1 LYQFRY
7 FIFAAILAC
16 LLCVQLAPAQ
26 TPASIVTV
34 SGNGQIFC
42 SCPAASGIDPLT
54 GTFYP
59 MVVLVKD
66 ANGKPLANA
75 TVNWNFTSPTGF
87 GSFFGNVSTTT
98 TAADGTTS
106 NQFVPGGGAQGT
118 PSTPPTSFFITAT
131 AGTATATFSLT
142 QAYNAFGGSG
152 QIAENTTSLP
162 QAIAGD
168 PIIASSGQQ
177 GYIFEGQA
185 FQSLT
190 MAVKTVGGTAVPGV
204 SVRIINFQSSPTASC
219 VTGSGADPGSVLTDA
234 NGTATCTPV
243 FNGTGSGTFELV
255 VGGVPL
261 CNCSQDPPNATDL
274 QAHNNLT
281 GTNILDYYLNVP
293 PPLPMQVSPAVPSS
307 VAVASGSGQ
316 SATAG
321 TALGLPLVAVVNT
334 QGGGTLSGQ
343 AVTWSVSPGGAATLS
358 NNTSTSDSSGQ
369 VTTNVT
375 LNINAVGAVTVT
387 ATLNSNPS
395 LKATFTITAISAIT
409 VGGLSKVS
417 GDNQSAIISGTF
429 ANPLVVAVVSS
440 TGAPVPGIPVNFAA
454 SNGAILSA
462 TQQST
467 GSNGRAQ
474 VTVTAPAT
482 AGTVIVTATA
492 AGFTQTFNLTV
503 SPPGP
508 TLTANSFVNAADQQV
523 GSLSPC
529 SLATINAAGL
539 VSGVQGVVSSSLFG
553 LGPLSSTLGTD
564 TVMFGNTPAPI
575 LNVGTLGT
583 QQQLTFQ
590 VPCTAA
596 PGSNA
601 VTVAVGA
608 GSATATVNLKPASP
622 GVFQTS
628 TPLTLANGSTYP
640 MGVFL
645 RPDGTFVTPANPA
658 RKGDT
663 IVAYVTGLGLATP
676 SVPTNALPLPT
687 AISTANNT
695 LVIGLANQGV
705 SLVSA
710 QLSPDLVGVYVVSFQ
725 IPTTEPSGNQV
736 FSVGVTVGGQ
746 NYYSA
751 GASIPI
757 Q

>member
-1 LYQFRY
+1 MYQFRY

-16 LLCVQLAPAQ
+16 LLCVQVAPAQ
-26 TPASIVTV
+26 TPASIITV

-42 SCPAASGIDPLT
+42 SCPTASGIDPNT

-59 MVVLVKD
+59 LVVLVKD
-66 ANGKPLANA
+66 TNGKPLANA
-75 TVNWNFTSPTGF
+75 TVNWNFTSQTGF

-98 TAADGTTS
+98 TGADGTTS

-118 PSTPPTSFFITAT
+118 PSTPPTNFLISAT
-131 AGTATATFSLT
+131 AGSATATFNLT

-168 PIIASSGQQ
+168 PITANSGQQ
-177 GYIFEGQA
+177 GYSFEGQA

-190 MAVKTVGGTAVPGV
+190 MAVLTVGGTAVPGV

-219 VTGSGADPGSVLTDA
+219 VTGPGADPGSVLTDT
-234 NGTATCTPV
+234 NGIATCTPV

-261 CNCSQDPPNATDL
+261 CNCSQDPPNATLALGDV
-274 QAHNNLT
+274 QN
-281 GTNILDYYLNVP
+281 YYLNVP
-293 PPLPMQVSPAVPSS
+293 PPLPMQVSPPVPSS

-321 TALGLPLVAVVNT
+321 TALNLPLVAVVNA

-343 AVTWSVSPGGAATLS
+343 AVTWSVSPAGAATLS
-358 NNTSTSDSSGQ
+358 NSTSTSDSSGQ

-375 LNINAVGAVTVT
+375 LNISAVGAVTVT

-395 LKATFTITAISAIT
+395 LKATFNITAISAIT
-409 VGGLSKVS
+409 IGGLSKVS
-417 GDNQSAIISGTF
+417 GDNQAAIVSTAF
-429 ANPLVVAVVSS
+429 ASPLVVAVVSS

-467 GSNGRAQ
+467 GSNGQAQ

-482 AGTVIVTATA
+482 AGTVTVTATA

-508 TLTANSFVNAADQQV
+508 TLTANSFVNAADQQI

-575 LNVGTLGT
+575 LNVGTIGN

-590 VPCTAA
+590 VPCTAST
-596 PGSNA
+596 GSNQ

-608 GSATATVNLKPASP
+608 GSATATVNLLPVSP
-622 GVFQTS
+622 GVFETS
-628 TPLTLANGSTYP
+628 TMLTLPNGSPSP
-640 MGVFL
+640 MGIFL
-645 RPDGTFVTPANPA
+645 RPDGTFVTQANPA

-663 IVAYVTGLGLATP
+663 IIAYVTGLGPATP
-676 SVPTNALPLPT
+676 AVGTNALPLPT
-687 AISTANNT
+687 AISMANNT
-695 LVIGLANQGV
+695 LVIGIANQGIP
-705 SLVSA
+705 LISA
-710 QLSPDLVGVYVVSFQ
+710 QLSPDLVGVYLVSFQ
-725 IPTTEPSGNQV
+725 VPTTEASGSQV
-736 FSVGVTVGGQ
+736 FSVGVTLGGQ
-746 NYYSA
+746 NYYSR